1 MGSVKINGAKVNEAK
16 ETAKALEE
24 SIRNTKNTCSQLISY
39 IHSAGWSGKSRDAFL
54 IYLEIIHKYHQEM
67 EKAAAK
73 QTKALN
79 NLESY
84 FHDFLNDP
92 SVKEVRNL

>member
-1 MGSVKINGAKVNEAK
+1 
-16 ETAKALEE
+16 
-24 SIRNTKNTCSQLISY
+24 
-39 IHSAGWSGKSRDAFL
+39 
-54 IYLEIIHKYHQEM
+54 M